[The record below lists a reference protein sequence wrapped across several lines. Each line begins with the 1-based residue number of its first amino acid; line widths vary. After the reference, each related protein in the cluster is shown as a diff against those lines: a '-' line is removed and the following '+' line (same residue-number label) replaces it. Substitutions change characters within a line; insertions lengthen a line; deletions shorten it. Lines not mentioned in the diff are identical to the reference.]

1 MRMVNGWNTKKKIM
15 SDRKRLKPIDVD
27 WTMEMI
33 DEISAFLASKDVA
46 KTYKTKSIDV
56 MAPLFAI
63 DITVIVDEHINKNGY
78 ELRKIEKH
86 D

>member
-1 MRMVNGWNTKKKIM
+1 MK
-15 SDRKRLKPIDVD
+15 DRKRLQPIDVD
-27 WTMEMI
+27 WTMEMDNAI
-33 DEISAFLASKDVA
+33 ADFLASKDVV

-56 MAPLFAI
+56 NAHLFAL
-63 DITVIVDEHINKNGY
+63 DIAVIVDEQINKNGY